1 MRIGETRALEIG
13 HGIGLAPDN
22 VVKDPE
28 APILQRCSHP
38 KNVVVAAD
46 YPDGAVGLQYAPRLL
61 QPGMGEGVVSA
72 QRIEFVPI
80 IIDRIH
86 APALGPEQIA
96 AELKIIRWVRSE
108 EHTSEL
114 QSLM

>member
-72 QRIEFVPI
+72 QRIE
-80 IIDRIH
+80 
-86 APALGPEQIA
+86 
-96 AELKIIRWVRSE
+96 RSE
-108 EHTSEL
+108 ERRVGKDCVSTCRSRWSPYH
-114 QSLM
+114 

>member
-80 IIDRIH
+80 IIDPFTPPPSGPKQSPPELRITRGFGKDQTNE
-86 APALGPEQIA
+86 A
-96 AELKIIRWVRSE
+96 
-108 EHTSEL
+108 
-114 QSLM
+114 

>member
-1 MRIGETRALEIG
+1 MIRRPPRSTRTDTLFPSTP
-13 HGIGLAPDN
+13 LSVP
-22 VVKDPE
+22 

-96 AELKIIRWVRSE
+96 AELKIIRWVGKD
-108 EHTSEL
+108 HIDACIG
-114 QSLM
+114 QG

>member
-1 MRIGETRALEIG
+1 MIS
-13 HGIGLAPDN
+13 LAPDN

-28 APILQRCSHP
+28 APILQRCSHS
-38 KNVVVAAD
+38 KDVVVAANH
-46 YPDGAVGLQYAPRLL
+46 PDRAVGLQYAPRLL

-96 AELKIIRWVRSE
+96 AELKIIRWEIGRAHV
-108 EHTSEL
+108 
-114 QSLM
+114 